1 LEGNNNLGGNSTLS
15 PLKTF
20 SMKRLAF
27 MLLFI
32 NIASVLFPQNFQI
45 DWQQCFGGSETDIA
59 YDIVQVDG
67 GYFVLGGT
75 NSDDGDISFTH
86 GGSEVWCVKI
96 DNSGNLIWEK
106 TYGGSNGEGGFR
118 GFKEMGSLNFYIVGK
133 TTSNDG
139 DISNN
144 PYPGI
149 SNLWVI
155 KIDSSGTILW
165 ERVIGNNVGFMYE
178 MNAAPTS
185 DGGLV
190 IAAQIDSQG
199 GDITSYF
206 GGYDGWLIKLN
217 SEGETEW
224 DQAIGSET
232 DFEFINGI
240 IQTSD
245 GGYLAGLYGT
255 PQGAGSGNVECIT
268 QSTSKADAIL
278 FKLDSNGNKEWEQ
291 CYGGSGHDGIV
302 RLLEIDDGYLVAAY
316 GGSNDGDLQGSG
328 WHGEMDIWLIRTD
341 LLGNIIWQKCYGGSR
356 NDTPF
361 RIFQTA
367 NGGFTVFGTTR
378 SNDGDVSGNHS
389 LSEYHNDIWVI
400 KISGDGELLYQKCF
414 GGEVDERMYFGA
426 IKKSDYNYVI
436 AGSTNFGPSYDV
448 QCTPHSFI
456 DPDFWVFEI
465 SDTTT
470 NDVVQNE
477 NEMGL
482 KVYPNPAHDYVVF
495 EVPSSIIQN
504 SLHNKV
510 AKCPAIIINN
520 VLGNLMTKLP
530 INTENTVWDTR
541 NVKDGVYFYTI
552 KSNAYQITG
561 KILIRH

>member
-1 LEGNNNLGGNSTLS
+1 MLS
-15 PLKTF
+15 PLKTSF
-20 SMKRLAF
+20 MKRLAF

-75 NSDDGDISFTH
+75 NSDDGDISFIH
-86 GGSEVWCVKI
+86 GVSDVWCVKI

-185 DGGLV
+185 DGG
-190 IAAQIDSQG
+190 
-199 GDITSYF
+199 
-206 GGYDGWLIKLN
+206 
-217 SEGETEW
+217 
-224 DQAIGSET
+224 
-232 DFEFINGI
+232 
-240 IQTSD
+240 
-245 GGYLAGLYGT
+245 YLAGLYGT

-268 QSTSKADAIL
+268 QSTSKPDAIL

-367 NGGFTVFGTTR
+367 NGGFTVFGTTQ

-470 NDVVQNE
+470 NNVVQNE

-510 AKCPAIIINN
+510 AKGPAIIINN

-561 KILIRH
+561 KILIQH